1 MMEDFKKRK
10 PELISELCW
19 RSYAIFIPLLQ
30 VEGDWHF
37 LFEVRS
43 SNLKNQPGEVSFPG
57 GAVEEGEG
65 PQEAALRECREELA
79 LNEGQMK
86 ILGRGDTL
94 ITPAGKRLETFI
106 GLLTDYQN
114 TYCTDEVSRVFTV
127 PLSYFRENPPLITDN
142 LISLKMAENFPLDWI
157 PQGKNY
163 PWQMGTYRVLFYPH
177 KEALIWGIT
186 ARLLHSALAL
196 IDEYQL
202 IDYFPKP
209 SKKSEDK

>member
-19 RSYAIFIPLLQ
+19 RSYAILIPLLQ

-43 SNLKNQPGEVSFPG
+43 SHLKNQPGEVSFPG

-65 PQEAALRECREELA
+65 PQEAALRECGEELA

-94 ITPAGKRLETFI
+94 ITPAGKRLDTFI

-114 TYCTDEVSRVFTV
+114 TYLPDEVSRVFTV
-127 PLSYFRENPPLITDN
+127 PLSYFRENPPLVTDN
-142 LISLKMAENFPLDWI
+142 PIGLKVADNFPLDWV
-157 PQGKNY
+157 PQGRNY

-177 KEALIWGIT
+177 PEALIWGIT
-186 ARLLHSALAL
+186 ARILNSALDL
-196 IDEYQL
+196 IDHYQL
-202 IDYFPKP
+202 LKDVDQRPQGRK
-209 SKKSEDK
+209 DK